1 MDKEKNI
8 VQNNVV
14 KVSNE
19 NLKDYFAKTSAVF
32 SANSSKEG
40 TEEYNPIYVSV
51 RNILKYELGTLD
63 KNYRRIQV

>member
-8 VQNNVV
+8 VQNNVS

-40 TEEYNPIYVSV
+40 TE
-51 RNILKYELGTLD
+51 
-63 KNYRRIQV
+63 RI